1 MEGAFGVL
9 GAGFEVDAAAG
20 VEGGCVMAHGWGV
33 VGLMGR
39 ILVRRNGESV
49 PVDEWGDVEMAG
61 ILYLLGAG
69 WYV

>member
-1 MEGAFGVL
+1 ML
-9 GAGFEVDAAAG
+9 GAGREGFEVDAAAG
-20 VEGGCVMAHGWGV
+20 VEGGCVMAHGWGC
-33 VGLMGR
+33 GKD
-39 ILVRRNGESV
+39 ISEAEWESV

>member
-1 MEGAFGVL
+1 MCDGTWL
-9 GAGFEVDAAAG
+9 GC
-20 VEGGCVMAHGWGV
+20 GGIGGEDISEAEW
-33 VGLMGR
+33 
-39 ILVRRNGESV
+39 ESV